1 MTHHPRYARSEMTN
15 IWTDEN
21 RFQKMLDVEIAAAEV
36 MADFNIIPAEA
47 AKDIREKAKFDV
59 ARIREIEKETRHDT
73 IAFLTAVT
81 ENVGENGRYL
91 HQGMTSSDALDS
103 GFALQL
109 REAADVLLSGLDAVL
124 IALKGQIKMHKATPC
139 IGRSHGI
146 HAEPTT
152 FGLKLAGHY
161 AAFKRGKKRLE
172 IAREDIATCMVS
184 GAVGTHATFNPEM
197 EIKIAEKLGLS
208 VEPISTQVI
217 PRDRHAMF
225 FSVLAVIASSIEN
238 LVTEIRHLQ
247 RTEVLE
253 VAENFAKG
261 QKGSSAMPH
270 KKNPILSENLTGLAR
285 VIRSSIAPA
294 LENVTLWHE
303 RDMSHS
309 SVERFIAPQ
318 TTITLDFALHRLA
331 GIIEGLQVYPGT
343 MKANIDKLNGLV
355 YSQSVLLALTQ
366 AGVSR
371 EDAYTIVQR
380 NAMKV
385 WDGEGVFLDLLKSD
399 KDVTESLSEQELEHL
414 FDEAHILRHVDALID
429 RALAV

>member
-124 IALKGQIKMHKATPC
+124 IALKGQIKTHKATPC

-197 EIKIAEKLGLS
+197 ETKIAEKLGLS
-208 VEPISTQVI
+208 VEPVSTQVI

-285 VIRSSIAPA
+285 VIRSSIVLA

-331 GIIEGLQVYPGT
+331 GIIEGLQVYPDT

-399 KDVTESLSEQELEHL
+399 KDVTGSLSEQELERL
-414 FDEAHILRHVDALID
+414 FDETHILRHVDALID